1 MKDFPASSKV
11 QGPEPVIF
19 PYSRHREPSRSTNLS
34 PQDLIPSVKKNR
46 QLPKNLLSPQED
58 FSDEEDDITNY
69 KICPIDDEESH
80 IYAKLTRP
88 LPYMMQRFEQ
98 QPLCSHTASI
108 SSLESDSSL
117 HISPALSSLDSANS
131 EFRRKNTQQSP
142 SKRPFVIKNLYVKPD
157 NNEQLINQKDFMMK
171 NNKINAIDDSEDDD
185 DQYVTLLPAQ
195 PNLQV

>member
-1 MKDFPASSKV
+1 MTTIK
-11 QGPEPVIF
+11 
-19 PYSRHREPSRSTNLS
+19 LS
-34 PQDLIPSVKKNR
+34 IQDLIPSVKKCRN
-46 QLPKNLLSPQED
+46 LPKNLLSPQED
-58 FSDEEDDITNY
+58 FSDVEDDITNY

-108 SSLESDSSL
+108 SSLESAPSL

-157 NNEQLINQKDFMMK
+157 NNEQLINQKDLMMK
-171 NNKINAIDDSEDDD
+171 NNNQINAIDDSEDDD

>member
-19 PYSRHREPSRSTNLS
+19 PYSLHREPSRSTNLS

-98 QPLCSHTASI
+98 QPLCSNTASI
-108 SSLESDSSL
+108 SSLESSSSHHL
-117 HISPALSSLDSANS
+117 SPALSSLDSANS
-131 EFRRKNTQQSP
+131 EFRIRNTPQP
-142 SKRPFVIKNLYVKPD
+142 AVTFPAKRPFVIKNLYVKPD
-157 NNEQLINQKDFMMK
+157 NNQTEFMMK
-171 NNKINAIDDSEDDD
+171 QNKINAIEDSDDDD
-185 DQYVTLLPAQ
+185 DQYVTLLP
-195 PNLQV
+195 V